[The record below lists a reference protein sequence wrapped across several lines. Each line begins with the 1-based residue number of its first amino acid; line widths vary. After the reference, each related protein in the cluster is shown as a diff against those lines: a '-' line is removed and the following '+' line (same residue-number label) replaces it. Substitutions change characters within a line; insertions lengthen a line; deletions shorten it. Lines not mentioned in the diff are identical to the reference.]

1 MFSLTGPKACSLTKF
16 SASLYT
22 MFQVCT
28 GDGWSTNVVRPMFEY
43 RTHGFSVNCMPPG
56 HDNMDR
62 VPRDLMLKA
71 RQTEKC
77 KAYLESK
84 IDGFDGPTAQ
94 GEWLAVAFFVSYII
108 VAGYFLLNIV
118 VAVLLDEFVSSVTG
132 EREAQAKAK
141 DSNARI
147 FALNQL
153 DPLMQSFS
161 TFQSHADLRKRVR
174 NIFKLLDTDK
184 SGFLNYRKWQ
194 EGSLLLDLHPPIVF
208 SPEDWDNLIK
218 SSAPG
223 GDPKKVSMENFET
236 VIDRYPH
243 SQKSSIL

>member
-1 MFSLTGPKACSLTKF
+1 MRY

-28 GDGWSTNVVRPMFEY
+28 GDGWSTNVVRPMFEF
-43 RTHGFSVNCMPPG
+43 RTQGFSVNCMPPG
-56 HDNMDR
+56 HDDMER

-84 IDGFDGPTAQ
+84 NDGLDGPTEQ

-132 EREAQAKAK
+132 EREAAAKAK

-147 FALNQL
+147 FGLNQL
-153 DPLMQSFS
+153 DPLMKSFA
-161 TFQSHADLRKRVR
+161 TFQSHADLKKRVR
-174 NIFKLLDTDK
+174 NIFNLLDTDK

-194 EGSLLLDLHPPIVF
+194 EGSLLLDLTPPIIF
-208 SPEDWDNLIK
+208 SSEDWDNLIK
-218 SSAPG
+218 SSVPG
-223 GDPKKVSMENFET
+223 GDSKNVSMANFET
-236 VIDRYPH
+236 VIDRHPH
-243 SQKSSIL
+243 SHKSSVQ